1 MDVASILINA
11 AIVSVGGLIF
21 ARFMKRQFEALN
33 RHFDARFDRMDRRFD
48 AIDARFEVVDQRVDG
63 VVERLERKVDKLGER
78 LERRVDGLDR
88 RMEAAQASID
98 AMRSEL
104 RRIALAV
111 GVSSMSLSPE
121 PALEPRRVDRGIRS
135 RRGRR
140 SSRGNDDQRFDRLEE
155 KLGEGSTASRSESI
169 AGSTGWSA
177 DVTSGTPGA
186 GRRRTRGLGA
196 RYSAREGEGR
206 GPRRR

>member
-63 VVERLERKVDKLGER
+63 VVERLERKVDKLG
-78 LERRVDGLDR
+78 RVDGLDR

>member
-140 SSRGNDDQRFDRLEE
+140 SSRGAVDQRFDRLEE

-169 AGSTGWSA
+169 AGSTGGA
-177 DVTSGTPGA
+177 LTSPRGRRGRGA
-186 GRRRTRGLGA
+186 GALGA
-196 RYSAREGEGR
+196 SARDTPPVKGKGEG
-206 GPRRR
+206 P

>member
-63 VVERLERKVDKLGER
+63 VVERLERKVDKLG
-78 LERRVDGLDR
+78 RVDGLDR

-140 SSRGNDDQRFDRLEE
+140 SSRDAVI
-155 KLGEGSTASRSESI
+155 S
-169 AGSTGWSA
+169 GSTGWRRSWA
-177 DVTSGTPGA
+177 KDRRLPGA
-186 GRRRTRGLGA
+186 NRSPDRRGGALTSPRGRRGRGAGALGA
-196 RYSAREGEGR
+196 SARDTPPVKGKGEGP
-206 GPRRR
+206 GVDE

>member
-1 MDVASILINA
+1 MYVASILINA

-33 RHFDARFDRMDRRFD
+33 RHFDARFDRMDRQFD

-63 VVERLERKVDKLGER
+63 VVERLERKVDKLG
-78 LERRVDGLDR
+78 RVDGLDR

-98 AMRSEL
+98 AMRFEL

-135 RRGRR
+135 WRGRR
-140 SSRGNDDQRFDRLEE
+140 SCRGAGDQRFDRLDR
-155 KLGEGSTASRSESI
+155 GGAGRGSTASRSESI
-169 AGSTGWSA
+169 AGSTGPSA
-177 DVTSGTPGA
+177 ADITSGTPGA

-196 RYSAREGEGR
+196 RY
-206 GPRRR
+206 

>member
-78 LERRVDGLDR
+78 LERRVDKLGRVDGLDR
-88 RMEAAQASID
+88 RMEAAQASISGSTGRR
-98 AMRSEL
+98 RSWAKD
-104 RRIALAV
+104 RRLPGANRSPDRRGGALT
-111 GVSSMSLSPE
+111 SP
-121 PALEPRRVDRGIRS
+121 RG
-135 RRGRR
+135 RRGR
-140 SSRGNDDQRFDRLEE
+140 
-155 KLGEGSTASRSESI
+155 
-169 AGSTGWSA
+169 
-177 DVTSGTPGA
+177 GA
-186 GRRRTRGLGA
+186 GALGA
-196 RYSAREGEGR
+196 SARDT
-206 GPRRR
+206 P

>member
-1 MDVASILINA
+1 MDVGSILINA

-21 ARFMKRQFEALN
+21 ARLMKRQ
-33 RHFDARFDRMDRRFD
+33 FD

-140 SSRGNDDQRFDRLEE
+140 SSRGAGDQRFDRLDR
-155 KLGEGSTASRSESI
+155 GGAGRGSTASRSESI
-169 AGSTGWSA
+169 AGSTGPSA
-177 DVTSGTPGA
+177 ADITSGTPGA

-196 RYSAREGEGR
+196 RY
-206 GPRRR
+206 